1 MARRSLTSAGLL
13 AVLALPLA
21 VACGDVASDGTA
33 AVRVLPATD
42 TALSASQV
50 LPGAELDATGRYAL
64 LTGSGLCFHR
74 TSAPVHGLR
83 RLVLGEARS
92 DELGRRGVRDESDG
106 LATPSAPAPAPQRG
120 LVELYLWQ
128 EEQADGTQS
137 AFYAYA
143 RDGQEL
149 LGRVRQTEY
158 KIRLADQAFDPLLT
172 APSELPMLAAATME
186 GGSRGGLVLVQFH
199 ATPLPAF
206 AQAIAERG
214 GKVLRFLS
222 DHTYLV
228 EIPAAARASVAGLP
242 YVRYVGPYLASF
254 RLEPVLREAMAAP
267 TLAPA
272 LPTQRYSIML
282 GEGGA
287 TRQAELAARITAAG
301 GHIDLIEPGGM
312 RIEAT
317 LPPSLLLQIVG
328 EDSVQYIDR
337 WGGPGE
343 TDMDLVREVGGANAL
358 ETMHGWTG
366 QGVRGEVF
374 DTEVRQDHQEWA
386 NKPIVH
392 STGATSGSLH
402 GSSCF
407 GINFAQGKTPGARGM
422 LPSGQGIFFLY
433 TQSTQFGGMKSRYDI
448 NRELTDPM
456 GSYRAVFQTS
466 SVGSSLTT
474 AYTTLSAETD
484 DYLFKQPILSTQSQ
498 SNAGSPMSRPQAWSK
513 NIVSVG
519 AVRHF
524 NTPGREDD
532 TWRRSGSTG
541 PAADGRIKPDLAHYF
556 DSINTTAGSTT
567 SSYTMFSGT
576 SAATPITGGHF
587 GLLFQM
593 WHEGVWAGHGKAADV
608 FASRPAMATAKALM
622 INTAYRYDWRQGGP
636 NGDIDRNVQGWGTAD
651 LKRLLGRARSTLVID
666 ESAPLKPLGCQ
677 RYVVSVRPDE
687 AELVATLVFTDP
699 MGTVGAA
706 QARVNDLSLR
716 LIAPDG
722 RMYWGN
728 AGLRDGNSSIAGGA
742 SNTIDTVENVIIP
755 SPLPGRW
762 IVEVLAD
769 EIVKDG
775 HPKTTDVDAV
785 YGLVVSGIRKS

>member
-1 MARRSLTSAGLL
+1 MARRFGKSAALTAL
-13 AVLALPLA
+13 LALPLSGI
-21 VACGDVASDGTA
+21 ACGDVAGDGT
-33 AVRVLPATD
+33 VGIRVLP
-42 TALSASQV
+42 SADSQLGQAQV
-50 LPGAELDATGRYAL
+50 LPGAELEARGQYAL
-64 LTGSGLCFHR
+64 LTSAGLVFHR
-74 TSAPVHGLR
+74 TTAQVRSLR
-83 RLVLGEARS
+83 RLVIADARS
-92 DELGRRGVRDESDG
+92 EELGARGERDETSG
-106 LATPSAPAPAPQRG
+106 LLAAGAAPEGPQNG
-120 LVELYLWQ
+120 QIELYTWQ
-128 EEQADGTQS
+128 EEATDGS
-137 AFYAYA
+137 LASFYAYS

-158 KIRLADQAFDPLLT
+158 KIRLADVAFDPRVAT
-172 APSELPMLAAATME
+172 PPEMVAPGLAGETTGA
-186 GGSRGGLVLVQFH
+186 LVLVQFH

-206 AQAIAERG
+206 RQAIEARG

-228 EIPAAARASVAGLP
+228 EAQGGARSAIAALP
-242 YVRYVGPYLASF
+242 YVRYVGPYRFAF
-254 RLEPVLREAMAAP
+254 RLEPDLRQALVSSAAS
-267 TLAPA
+267 

-287 TRQAELAARITAAG
+287 TRQAGLAALVTSLG
-301 GHIDLIEPGGM
+301 GKVDLIEAGGM

-317 LPPSLLLQIVG
+317 LSSDQLAAVVR
-328 EDSVQYIDR
+328 DDAVQYIDR

-358 ETMHGWTG
+358 ETLRGFTG

-392 STGATSGSLH
+392 STGATNGGLH

-407 GINFAQGKTPGARGM
+407 GINFAQGKTPAARGM

-433 TQSTQFGGMKSRYDI
+433 TQSSQFGGTKSRYDI

-456 GSYRAVFQTS
+456 GMYRAVFQTS

-474 AYTTLSAETD
+474 AYTTVSAEVD
-484 DYLFKQPILSTQSQ
+484 DYLFKHPILSTQSQ
-498 SNAGSPMSRPQAWSK
+498 SNAGSPMSRPQAWAK
-513 NIVSVG
+513 NIVSIG

-556 DSINTTAGSTT
+556 DSIATTSGSNT

-593 WHEGVWAGHGKAADV
+593 WHEGVWAGHGKSTDV

-622 INTAYRYDWRQGGP
+622 INSAYRYEWVQGGP

-651 LKRLLGRARSTLVID
+651 LKRLLGRASRTLVVD
-666 ESAPLKPLGCQ
+666 ESTALKPLGRQ
-677 RYVVSVRPDE
+677 RYLVTVRPDE
-687 AELVATLVFTDP
+687 GELVATLVFTDP
-699 MGTVGAA
+699 MGTAGAA

-722 RMYWGN
+722 RIYWGN
-728 AGLRDGNSSIAGGA
+728 NGLRDGNASAAGGK
-742 SNTIDTVENVIIP
+742 SNTIDTVENVIVP
-755 SPLPGRW
+755 GPLPGRW
-762 IVEVLAD
+762 IVEVMAD

-775 HPKTTDVDAV
+775 NPKTMDVDAV
-785 YGLVVSGIRKS
+785 YGLVISGIRKS